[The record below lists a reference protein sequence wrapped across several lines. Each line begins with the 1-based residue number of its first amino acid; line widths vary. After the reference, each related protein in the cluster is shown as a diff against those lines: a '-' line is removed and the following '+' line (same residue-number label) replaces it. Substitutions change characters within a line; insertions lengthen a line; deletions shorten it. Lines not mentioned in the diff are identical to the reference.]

1 MKNEEFIQR
10 RLLEES
16 QNLLEARFFF
26 PAFFIVSQGI
36 ETLGSFLD
44 KKPLGAKNQSK
55 KRFHLAIKELFPEEY
70 ADLSDR
76 DWLYKQLRC
85 TVSHMSSP
93 GGFIVL
99 ESQAT
104 SKNTHL
110 QLVAS
115 KRIFIIEDLVA
126 DFQQA
131 CIRVIQGMES
141 GVIKQKAMAFSEIQ
155 NHKL

>member
-16 QNLLEARFFF
+16 QKLLEAQFYFPVFFL
-26 PAFFIVSQGI
+26 VSQGI

-44 KKPLGAKNQSK
+44 KKPLAAKRQSK
-55 KRFHLAIKELFPEEY
+55 KRFHLAVKELFPEVY
-70 ADLSDR
+70 LDLTEN

-85 TVSHMSSP
+85 TMSHMCSP
-93 GGFIVL
+93 GGFVVL
-99 ESQAT
+99 ETKTT
-104 SKNTHL
+104 SKNQHL
-110 QLVAS
+110 QRLAS

-131 CIRVIQGMES
+131 CIHVVQGLES